1 MFDFDNDG
9 YKDLFVTCA
18 AILDNSEEVDRL
30 PAELPNMVL
39 RNLGNR
45 KFANVSKQ
53 AGESFAHAA
62 RHRGVAFGDLNND
75 GRIDAVVVTQND
87 SPEIW
92 MNRSPAANHWLLLKL
107 TGTKSNR
114 DGLGARVKLTPAG
127 GTPQYNAATTSV
139 GYSTSSDRRVHFG
152 LGAATSA
159 ESIEIQW
166 PSGTRQVLKN
176 VKADQILNVQEPR

>member
-18 AILDNSEEVDRL
+18 SILDNSEEIDHL

-75 GRIDAVVVTQND
+75 GRIDAVVVTQNE

-92 MNRSPAANHWLLLKL
+92 MNRSPAPNHWLLVKL

-127 GTPQYNAATTSV
+127 GKPQYNAATTSV

-152 LGAATSA
+152 LGPASSA